1 MEGSRFRSAVG
12 GSLFVTFLM
21 ALWIAFVPDDWNY
34 ASPGI
39 EFEFVGL
46 KALFVDTILVV
57 VPFVAGYACFRTARR
72 STNGQR
78 AGWASMGIACASWAL
93 GGAAWWYYEILA
105 GREVPFPSVADVG
118 YLGLIPFAVAALIAF
133 PQAGVRAALRF
144 RNALDGLIVA
154 GSLLFMSWGFI
165 LAPAYEAG
173 AESALAMV
181 IGLAYPVSDVLL
193 ATLALLALANATGR
207 ARVAWVLLATGL
219 LGLAVADSAFAYLT
233 AEGAYAS
240 GAWSDLGWLA
250 AFLLIGLAAL
260 RPDSAVEPPQT
271 PGVAPA
277 RVAVPLVSFSAA
289 LGAALALVHRD
300 GGLSGFLFVVALV
313 NVALIMIRQAVAVLD
328 TRLLTV
334 KVEAAYGQLK
344 EMEASRS
351 QMLHAIAHDLMNP
364 LSPIQLQVHMLEH
377 DGIGPT
383 PQQTKAYAVIRRS
396 SDRIRRLVE
405 DLRDLGRLEGGKLK
419 LEPRP
424 TDLRELAESVVD
436 AYRGEAN
443 ERGVALEFHASEA
456 LPTVA
461 DPERIG
467 QVLANLVT
475 NALKFTPAGGRVVV
489 AAHGAADSHQVSLR
503 DTGRGLTADEM
514 TRLFRPFVQV
524 HDRTAV
530 KERGTGLGL
539 FISRGIAEQH
549 GGSVT
554 VASDGLGKGSTFALT
569 LPLRAVQTAPLLVV
583 PPSHRPHA

>member
-1 MEGSRFRSAVG
+1 MGVSRYRSALL
-12 GSLFVTFLM
+12 GSATMMLLM
-21 ALWIAFVPDDWNY
+21 AAWIAFVPDDWSY
-34 ASPGI
+34 ASSAI
-39 EFEFVGL
+39 EFELVGL
-46 KALFVDTILVV
+46 KALFVDTVLVV
-57 VPFVAGYACFRTARR
+57 VPLLAGVECFRTARK

-78 AGWASMGIACASWAL
+78 AGWQLMGLACASWAL

-105 GREVPFPSVADVG
+105 DREVPFPSVADMG
-118 YLGLIPFAVAALIAF
+118 YLGLIPFAVAALLAF
-133 PQAGVRAALRF
+133 PQAGVRAALRL
-144 RNALDGLIVA
+144 RNSLDGLIVA

-173 AESALAMV
+173 ADSTLAMV

-219 LGLAVADSAFAYLT
+219 LGLAVADTAFAYLT
-233 AEGAYAS
+233 AAGAYAS

-351 QMLHAIAHDLMNP
+351 QMLHNIAHDLMSP
-364 LSPIQLQVHMLEH
+364 LSPIQLHVHMLEH
-377 DGIGPT
+377 GEVGPT
-383 PQQTKAYAVIRRS
+383 PQQAKAYAVIRRS
-396 SDRIRRLVE
+396 ADRIRRLVE

-424 TDLRELAESVVD
+424 VDLRELAENVVET
-436 AYRGEAN
+436 YRNEAK
-443 ERGVALEFHASEA
+443 ERQVTLELHGDGPLA
-456 LPTVA
+456 TVA

-467 QVLANLVT
+467 QVLTNLVT
-475 NALKFTPAGGRVVV
+475 NALKFTPVGGRVDVH
-489 AAHGAADSHQVSLR
+489 AHGAADSHHVSVR
-503 DTGRGLTADEM
+503 DSGRGLTEEEIG
-514 TRLFRPFVQV
+514 RLFKPFSQV
-524 HDRTAV
+524 HDPSQV
-530 KERGTGLGL
+530 KDKGTGLGL
-539 FISRGIAEQH
+539 FISKGIVEAH
-549 GGSVT
+549 GGKIWVESQ
-554 VASDGLGKGSTFALT
+554 GLGHGSTFLVS
-569 LPLRAVQTAPLLVV
+569 LPVA
-583 PPSHRPHA
+583 